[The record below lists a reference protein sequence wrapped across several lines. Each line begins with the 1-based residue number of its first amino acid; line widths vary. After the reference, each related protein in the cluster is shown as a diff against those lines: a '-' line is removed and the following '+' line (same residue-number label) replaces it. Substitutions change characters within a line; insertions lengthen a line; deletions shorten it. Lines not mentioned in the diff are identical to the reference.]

1 MIFERLSLVA
11 THNEK
16 LVSQNFT
23 FLSCVTSL
31 NQGLCISFQ
40 LKSHMWCHE
49 TGRTARVSDMQ
60 YVNMSPQRVTRH
72 FTLFVAVL
80 SLFLHRFGAD
90 LGRFGADLG

>member
-23 FLSCVTSL
+23 FLSCAISL
-31 NQGLCISFQ
+31 NQGLCIQ
-40 LKSHMWCHE
+40 RKSHMWCHE

-60 YVNMSPQRVTRH
+60 DVNLSPERATRH

-80 SLFLHRFGAD
+80 SLFLSWFGAD
-90 LGRFGADLG
+90 LYNS